1 MNKQKSII
9 LTGGAGFIGSHA
21 YVELLES
28 GYKPIIID
36 NFSNSKIDVIKN
48 LKKLTLQDVNFYEL
62 DCAEVEDIFEV
73 FEKEKPSAVIH
84 FAALKSVSESQASPI
99 NYYKNNI
106 NSLISIISAMQRSDC
121 KNIIFS
127 SSATVYDELNEL
139 PLTEESLLGYKN
151 PYGHSKLICE
161 QIIQEAAKSNEFN
174 YGILR
179 YFNPVGAHKSG
190 LIGENPQGVP
200 NNLMPYVA
208 LVAKGDIESVNVY
221 GNDYSTHDG
230 TGVRDYIHISDLIS
244 GHVAS
249 LKSLEIN
256 SSSHIVNLGTGIGY
270 SVLDLIKSY
279 SKVSKKD
286 IPVTYCSRRDG
297 DIAACYADN
306 KKAKDLLGW
315 EPKYS
320 LDDMCNSSWNW
331 ISCND

>member
-1 MNKQKSII
+1 MYKKKSII

-21 YVELLES
+21 YVKLLES

-36 NFSNSKIDVIKN
+36 NFSNAKLDVVKN
-48 LKKLTLQDVNFYEL
+48 LKKLTSQEVNFYEL
-62 DCAEVEDIFEV
+62 DCTKVEDICKV
-73 FEKEKPSAVIH
+73 FEKEKPSAVMH

-99 NYYKNNI
+99 SYYNNNI
-106 NSLISIISAMQRSDC
+106 NSLISIIIAMQSSDC

-127 SSATVYDELNEL
+127 SSATVYDEVNDL

-161 QIIQEAAKSNEFN
+161 QIIQEASKSNKLN

-208 LVAKGDIESVNVY
+208 LVASGDIESVNIY
-221 GNDYSTHDG
+221 GNDYPTHDG

-244 GHVAS
+244 GHIAS
-249 LKSLEIN
+249 LRSLEITSDN
-256 SSSHIVNLGTGIGY
+256 HTVNLGTGIGY
-270 SVLDLIKSY
+270 SVLDLINSY
-279 SKVSKKD
+279 SKASKKD
-286 IPVTYCSRRDG
+286 IPLVYCSRREG

-331 ISCND
+331 VSSND